1 MTTKMT
7 TKKMNLKIKADDII
21 KVSFGMGMLSALE
34 TVDSTMDR
42 ARSENV
48 GFDEFQTVIKTM
60 IETLRE
66 ELPEEC
72 RNDEDEQSS
81 ELASLFGEQEGTLQ

>member
-1 MTTKMT
+1 MTTKKTTKMT
-7 TKKMNLKIKADDII
+7 LKIKADDII

-34 TVDSTMDR
+34 TVDSAMDK
-42 ARSENV
+42 ARSANV

-60 IETLRE
+60 IETLCE

-72 RNDEDEQSS
+72 RNYEDEQTS

>member
-1 MTTKMT
+1 MT

>member
-1 MTTKMT
+1 MT
-7 TKKMNLKIKADDII
+7 TKKMNLKIKADDIV

-72 RNDEDEQSS
+72 RNDEDDQSS

>member
-1 MTTKMT
+1 MS
-7 TKKMNLKIKADDII
+7 TKKMNLKIKADDIV

>member
-7 TKKMNLKIKADDII
+7 TKKMNLKIKADDIV

-72 RNDEDEQSS
+72 WNDEDEQSS
-81 ELASLFGEQEGTLQ
+81 KLASLFGEQEGTLQ

>member
-1 MTTKMT
+1 MT
-7 TKKMNLKIKADDII
+7 TKKMNLKIKADDIV

>member
-1 MTTKMT
+1 MTTKMR
-7 TKKMNLKIKADDII
+7 TKMTMKIKADDIV

-34 TVDSTMDR
+34 TVDSAMDR
-42 ARSENV
+42 ALSENV
-48 GFDEFQTVIKTM
+48 GFDEFQTVIKAM

-72 RNDEDEQSS
+72 RNYEDEQSS

>member
-1 MTTKMT
+1 
-7 TKKMNLKIKADDII
+7 MNLKIKADDII

>member
-1 MTTKMT
+1 MTMKKTTKMT
-7 TKKMNLKIKADDII
+7 LKIKADDIV

-34 TVDSTMDR
+34 SVDSAMDR
-42 ARSENV
+42 AISENV
-48 GFDEFQTVIKTM
+48 GFDEFQSVIKAI

-72 RNDEDEQSS
+72 GSDEDEQSS